1 MSGIVYAYAL
11 KPTGVEFFVQ
21 TEPEVAI
28 VYVRARG
35 NLSNEQKLGIVKTVY
50 DGAEGSSGH
59 RQHHHVCRHRKRG
72 PGGLGST
79 QDVPADVIGQIQLE
93 LKPVGERDDWTTVQ
107 REFTEAASGV
117 PGTIIEVREVAGGP
131 QQGKDIRLQVQAA
144 DRDKALAAAA
154 RVRAYMEGEIEGLA
168 DIDDDAPLPGYEI
181 ALAVDREEAGR
192 FGASVAAAGSL
203 VQLITN
209 GALIGTY
216 RPDDSRDELDIRV
229 RLPGRPA
236 LAGGTGHAETA
247 NPARPATAVQLRYAR
262 GEAAGQYAVPLQRQT
277 IGVREGQCRAWLPV
291 VFADPAA

>member
-50 DGAEGSSGH
+50 DGLKDHPGIDNITTFAGTESGG
-59 RQHHHVCRHRKRG
+59 Q
-72 PGGLGST
+72 GGLGST

-107 REFTEAASGV
+107 REFTEAANGV
-117 PGTIIEVREVAGGP
+117 PGTIVEVREVAGGP

-154 RVRAYMEGEIEGLA
+154 RCAPTWNAKSRALQTLTTMPPCPA
-168 DIDDDAPLPGYEI
+168 
-181 ALAVDREEAGR
+181 
-192 FGASVAAAGSL
+192 
-203 VQLITN
+203 T
-209 GALIGTY
+209 
-216 RPDDSRDELDIRV
+216 
-229 RLPGRPA
+229 RLP
-236 LAGGTGHAETA
+236 
-247 NPARPATAVQLRYAR
+247 
-262 GEAAGQYAVPLQRQT
+262 
-277 IGVREGQCRAWLPV
+277 
-291 VFADPAA
+291 